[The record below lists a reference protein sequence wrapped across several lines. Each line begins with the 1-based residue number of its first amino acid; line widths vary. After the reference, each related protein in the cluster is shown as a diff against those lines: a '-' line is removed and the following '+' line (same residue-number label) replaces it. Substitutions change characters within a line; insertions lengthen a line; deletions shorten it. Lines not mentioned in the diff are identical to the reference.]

1 MIQEKRMKL
10 LQKSASKV
18 IKLSDGRWGIIFQ
31 NKRNADIFANF
42 LRHSKLN
49 PTQIHQ
55 TKYGYAFKYD
65 DVSSIKDDVWPNG
78 LIPPKYNVEIH
89 GTVYLEWDNL
99 NYVNYMP
106 SLKKVFIEEYQRI
119 GGGGIHMKNLKVPYP
134 VDFFATDKKKEGI
147 PVMTTVKPNGWITH
161 THIPQYKFTSYIWY
175 LNPVT
180 GRWTMKQTKGLRPMK
195 GDKIGDFI
203 TKEVQAGKIT
213 HRSD

>member
-10 LQKSASKV
+10 LQKSANKV
-18 IKLSDGRWGIIFQ
+18 IKLSDGRWGIIFE
-31 NKRNADIFANF
+31 NKRNADVFANF
-42 LRHSKLN
+42 LKHSKLN

-65 DVSSIKDDVWPNG
+65 DVSSLKDKVWPNG
-78 LIPPKYNVEIH
+78 LIPPEYNVGKH
-89 GTVYLEWDNL
+89 GTVYLEWENL
-99 NYVNYMP
+99 NYVNYLP
-106 SLKKVFIEEYQRI
+106 QAKKVFLEEYERS
-119 GGGGIHMKNLKVPYP
+119 GGGGIHMRRLKVPYP
-134 VDFFATDKKKEGI
+134 VDYFASDKDKVKI
-147 PVMTTVKPNGWITH
+147 PVMTTIKPNGWITH

-175 LNPVT
+175 LHPAV
-180 GRWTMKQTKGLRPMK
+180 GYWSVKETKGLRPMK